1 VTAAPRRDWSIER
14 RVDTVRRLHDP
25 WPEPDPRARRVAL
38 CRVVG
43 APAVVLGSTQR
54 ADVVDLGRAT
64 RSGVDVVHRSSGGG
78 AVMVEPTA
86 QVWIDVWVPRD
97 DPLWD
102 DDVIGSSLWL
112 GRTWVRALER
122 LGADR
127 LAVHEGRA
135 TRTEWSDV
143 VCFAGIGPG
152 EVTTANAKV
161 VGVAQR
167 RTRHGAR
174 VHSMAALAW
183 EPASLLALLSLGP
196 DRAHVVH
203 DQQAVLDDVAT
214 GIRDVVPRARSDSD
228 AERVIA
234 SVEDAVL
241 SALP

>member
-1 VTAAPRRDWSIER
+1 VTVAPRRDWSIER

-25 WPEPDPRARRVAL
+25 WPEPDPRVRRVAL

-43 APAVVLGSTQR
+43 ARAVVLGSTQR
-54 ADVVDLGRAT
+54 VDVVDLERAA

-78 AVMVEPTA
+78 AVTVGPGA
-86 QVWIDVWVPRD
+86 QVWIDAWVPRD

-112 GRTWVRALER
+112 GETWVRALEG

-143 VCFAGIGPG
+143 VCFAGLGPG
-152 EVTTANAKV
+152 EVTTATAKV

-167 RTRHGAR
+167 RARHGAR
-174 VHSMAALAW
+174 VHSMAALVW

-196 DRAHVVH
+196 DRAQVVRDH
-203 DQQAVLDDVAT
+203 QTVLDDVAT
-214 GIRDVVPRARSDSD
+214 GIRDIVPRARRDSD